1 MQWEFP
7 ESKRSSPWILLTRNH
22 LLRIRLIILMVPTT
36 QECLKGWLALRKFL
50 RVSLSLLYSEKERG
64 VLGRECYFKAS
75 VEGIW
80 FLKSI
85 WAGIFFFFSD
95 IFPAPRTVPGTW
107 QALDTYVNIMN
118 LFHQNKWIHYF
129 NKYFLFLDFIKY
141 WYTKFNGNKFI
152 GAKTAGG

>member
-75 VEGIW
+75 VEGI
-80 FLKSI
+80 
-85 WAGIFFFFSD
+85 
-95 IFPAPRTVPGTW
+95 
-107 QALDTYVNIMN
+107 
-118 LFHQNKWIHYF
+118 
-129 NKYFLFLDFIKY
+129 
-141 WYTKFNGNKFI
+141 
-152 GAKTAGG
+152 